1 MNIVLFFEDHKNGIT
16 RDDRGVA
23 VNLSRYSAYLIAY
36 IPELCPYHKVDI
48 KDSLEVVE
56 DKIGEV
62 KESLKELVEDEI
74 VREGPWSY
82 KELKIVDGTDEE
94 DNCWGS
100 LPPAVNLYRSCVG
113 LGWLAQETTGF
124 RLVRAS
130 EE

>member
-1 MNIVLFFEDHKNGIT
+1 
-16 RDDRGVA
+16 
-23 VNLSRYSAYLIAY
+23 
-36 IPELCPYHKVDI
+36 VDI

-100 LPPAVNLYRSCVG
+100 LSPVVNLYRSCVG